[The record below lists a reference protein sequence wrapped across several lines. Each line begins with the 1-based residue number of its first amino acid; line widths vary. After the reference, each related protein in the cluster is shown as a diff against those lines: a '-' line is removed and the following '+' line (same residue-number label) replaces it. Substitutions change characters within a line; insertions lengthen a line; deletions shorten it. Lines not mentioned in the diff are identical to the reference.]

1 MSKEP
6 RKGTKTSKKPSVDV
20 ARGGAK
26 GRGKS
31 RAGRTDTPVWLQGKR
46 PVFKFVALFAVFMG
60 LFYVVDAI
68 PYVKNTIFP
77 AYLRLNAQA
86 SGGIISIFEDS
97 TNVVGESISSPR
109 YSLSIARGCDAVEPS
124 ALFVAG
130 VLAFPAALLSKLP
143 GLLIGTFCLMV
154 INQIRIISLFY
165 VGIYWPKAFHI
176 MHVDVWQAVFIFLAI
191 LFWTLWALRAIRPV
205 SAEPDAPV
213 PTH

>member
-1 MSKEP
+1 MSKE
-6 RKGTKTSKKPSVDV
+6 RQKGTKALKKSSVDV
-20 ARGGAK
+20 ARGVAQ

-31 RAGRTDTPVWLQGKR
+31 RAGRTDTPAWLQGKR

-68 PYVKNTIFP
+68 PYVKSTIFP

-97 TNVVGESISSPR
+97 TKVVGESISSPR

-130 VLAFPAALLSKLP
+130 VLAFPAALMSKLP

-205 SAEPDAPV
+205 SAKPDAPV
-213 PTH
+213 PAH